1 MAKFG
6 VGQPVTRTEDNRFLT
21 GNGRYTDDLSFP
33 GQAHAIMVRSPH
45 ASARI
50 RSIDLTAVRGLPG
63 VLGAWSGADAAAAGL
78 GVIPCLAMLP
88 NKDGSGMVNTT
99 RPLIVVDRVRHLGDT
114 VALIVAE
121 DLATAR
127 DAAELVEIDYE
138 ILPSVTDTAGALAPG
153 AAAVWEEVPDNLA
166 LDWEIG
172 DKAAVDAAFAK
183 AARVST
189 VDLVNN
195 RAICCAMETRA
206 ANAVYDAE
214 KDLTTLYCCTQGA
227 HLIRGILAEAALRIP
242 PEQLRVVTYDV
253 GGGFGTKA
261 FPYVEY
267 PLVAFA
273 AKALR
278 RPVKWTGDRSDAFL
292 TDLHGRDHVTRASLA
307 LDADHKILGVK
318 VETVAAMGAYL
329 SAFAPFIPTFSGAQM
344 HVGTYTI
351 PAFYTGVKLVYTH
364 TTPVDAYRGA
374 GRPEAAY
381 VVERLVDAAA
391 RDGGISGAEIR
402 RRNFIPANAFPYST
416 SSGLV
421 YDSGDFQRNMD
432 DALAMADAAGFAA
445 RKAESSRKG
454 LARGLGIAYYI
465 EKTGADPNEFAEVT
479 IGADGLV
486 VAHVGTQSTG
496 QGHETAFAQMLSERL
511 GVPFEQVRIEMGD
524 SNRLKGGNGTGGSR
538 SLALGG
544 GAIMNAG
551 DAAVEKGKELA
562 AEALEV
568 SAVDVSYGEGKY
580 RVVGTDKT
588 VDLFAVAKIAAS
600 RGVDPGLVADAQY
613 VQEANTFPNGC
624 HVCEVEVDPATG
636 TVEILRYSVCD
647 DFGKVVNPLLLA
659 GQVHGGIVQGIGQA
673 LTENVVYD
681 PESGQMLTG
690 SFMDYCPPRADIVPS
705 FAFKTNEVLC
715 TTNPMGI
722 KGAGEAGTIGAPP
735 VLVNAVVDA
744 LADHGIRH
752 IDMPLTPLRVWQAI
766 QAAGTRR
773 AAE

>member
-21 GNGRYTDDLSFP
+21 GHGRYTDDLSFP
-33 GQAHAIMVRSPH
+33 GQAHAVMVRSPH
-45 ASARI
+45 AAARI
-50 RSIDLTAVRGLPG
+50 RSIDLSAAKAVPG
-63 VLGAWSGADAAAAGL
+63 VLGAWSGADAMAAGL
-78 GVIPCLAMLP
+78 GVLPCLAMLP
-88 NKDGSGMVNTT
+88 NKDGSEMVPTV
-99 RPLIVVDRVRHLGDT
+99 RPLIAVDRVRFVGDT
-114 VALIVAE
+114 VAFIVAE
-121 DLATAR
+121 TLAIAR
-127 DAAELVEIDYE
+127 DAAELVEVDYE
-138 ILPSVTDTAGALAPG
+138 VLPSVTDTAAALQSG
-153 AAAVWEEVPDNLA
+153 AAAVWDEVPNNLA

-172 DKAAVDAAFAK
+172 DRAAVDAAFAK
-183 AARVST
+183 AAHVTT

-195 RAICCAMETRA
+195 RAVCCAMEPRA
-206 ANAVYDAE
+206 ANAIYDAE
-214 KDLTTLYCCTQGA
+214 ANRTTLYCCTQGT
-227 HLIRGILAEAALRIP
+227 HLIRGVLAQAALNIP
-242 PEQLRVVTYDV
+242 PEELRVVTYDV

-261 FPYVEY
+261 FPYAEY

-292 TDLHGRDHVTRASLA
+292 TDLHGRDHVTRASIA
-307 LDADHKILGVK
+307 LDANHKFLGVK

-344 HVGTYTI
+344 HVGTYAI
-351 PAFYTGVKLVYTH
+351 PSFYTGVKLVYTN

-381 VVERLVDAAA
+381 VIERLVDAAA
-391 RDGGISGAEIR
+391 REVGISGAEIR
-402 RRNFIPANAFPYST
+402 RRNFIPADAFPFST

-421 YDSGDFQRNMD
+421 YDSGDFQRNLD
-432 DALAMADAAGFAA
+432 DALAMADEAGFAA
-445 RKAESSRKG
+445 RKAESKRKG

-479 IGADGLV
+479 VGADGV
-486 VAHVGTQSTG
+486 VTAHVGTQSTG
-496 QGHETAFAQMLSERL
+496 QGHETAFAQMLADRL
-511 GVPFEQVRIEMGD
+511 GVPFDQIRIEMGD
-524 SNRLKGGNGTGGSR
+524 SDRLKGGNGTGGSR

-551 DAAVEKGKELA
+551 DAAVDKGKEFA

-568 SAVDVSYGEGKY
+568 AAADISYAEGKY

-588 VDLFAVAKIAAS
+588 IDLFAVAKIAAS
-600 RGVDPGLVADAQY
+600 KGNEPGLVADAVY

-636 TVEILRYSVCD
+636 VIDIVRYSVCD

-681 PESGQMLTG
+681 PDSGQMLTG
-690 SFMDYCPPRADIVPS
+690 SFMDYCPPRADLVPS
-705 FAFKTNEVLC
+705 FAFKTNEIPC
-715 TTNPMGI
+715 RTNPMGI

-735 VLVNAVVDA
+735 ALVNAVVDA
-744 LADHGIRH
+744 LAEHGIRH
-752 IDMPLTPLRVWQAI
+752 IDMPLTPLRVWQAVQGSATR
-766 QAAGTRR
+766 QAA
-773 AAE
+773 E